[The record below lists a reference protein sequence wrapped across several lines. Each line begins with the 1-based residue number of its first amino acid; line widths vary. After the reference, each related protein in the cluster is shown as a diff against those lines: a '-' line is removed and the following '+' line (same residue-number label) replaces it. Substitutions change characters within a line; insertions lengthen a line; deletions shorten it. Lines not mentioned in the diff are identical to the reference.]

1 MNGGVISMDRPSL
14 SAHPG
19 EPVYSPLVRDVR
31 ESIANGTRRPCE
43 RLPSEVE
50 LAERYG
56 VSRASV
62 RQALAALASDGL
74 VERVPGRGTF
84 VARPGGS
91 TSAAEPK
98 RIAVIVNHLAD
109 TLSARIVAGIS
120 NAAMRL
126 GLEIMLGST
135 WNDPLTEAA
144 LLRRSQERGDAG
156 VILFPTDG
164 RLVEDPVH
172 RARGSGM
179 PIVLV
184 DRELPGIGVD
194 VARAAHL
201 EGAAAAVRHL
211 IQAGHRDIAFL
222 TTDQLATPSVAE
234 RLRGYRQALTDAG
247 LPFRWDRVWLVP
259 RVEKP
264 VDNVAPAGPERGA
277 FLGYLHDTAR
287 PTAVFALNDLLAS
300 ALLTLAAEIGIDVP
314 GELSVAG
321 FDGLVSHVSG
331 RRLTTVRQPAEA
343 IGAKAVELLAG
354 RIGGRAPATPVV
366 CTLAVDLI
374 VGETTGPAFP
384 RSGRGASAA
393 G

>member
-1 MNGGVISMDRPSL
+1 MDGSHL

-19 EPVYSPLVRDVR
+19 EPVYSRLVRDVR

-43 RLPSEVE
+43 RLPSELE

-62 RQALAALASDGL
+62 RQALAALARDGL
-74 VERVPGRGTF
+74 VERVAGRGTF
-84 VARPGGS
+84 VSRPGS
-91 TSAAEPK
+91 SLVQAEPK

-109 TLSARIVAGIS
+109 TLSARIVAGV
-120 NAAMRL
+120 NHAAMRL
-126 GLEIMLGST
+126 GLEIMLAST

-144 LLRRSQERGDAG
+144 LLRRSRERGDAG

-164 RLVEDPVH
+164 RLVEDAVH
-172 RARGSGM
+172 AARLAGL

-184 DRELPGIGVD
+184 DRELPGIGLD
-194 VARAAHL
+194 VARAAHQ
-201 EGAAAAVRHL
+201 EGAASAVRHL
-211 IQAGHRDIAFL
+211 IENGHRDIAFL

-234 RLRGYRQALTDAG
+234 RLRGYRQALAEAG

-264 VDNVAPAGPERGA
+264 VDNVAPAGQERGA
-277 FLGYLHDTAR
+277 FLGYLHDAAR

-300 ALLTLAAEIGIDVP
+300 ALLSLAADIGIHVP
-314 GELSVAG
+314 DDLSVAG
-321 FDGLVSHVSG
+321 FDGLISHVAG

-343 IGAKAVELLAG
+343 IGAKAAELLALRMTG
-354 RIGGRAPATPVV
+354 KAPATPVV
-366 CTLAVDLI
+366 CSLPVDLV
-374 VGETTGPAFP
+374 VGDTTGPATQ